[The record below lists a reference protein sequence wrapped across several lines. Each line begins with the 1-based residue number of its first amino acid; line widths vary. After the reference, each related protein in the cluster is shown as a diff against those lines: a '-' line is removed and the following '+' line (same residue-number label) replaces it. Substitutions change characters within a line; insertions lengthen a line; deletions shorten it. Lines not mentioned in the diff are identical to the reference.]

1 MQYFTVQEHDVL
13 TCNTLLRWERLS
25 DCFYS
30 QEVILGYFVL
40 YTVTGH
46 ITIRRTS
53 TLSLGLSPPL

>member
-30 QEVILGYFVL
+30 QEVILGDILYF
-40 YTVTGH
+40 
-46 ITIRRTS
+46 IP
-53 TLSLGLSPPL
+53 SLAT